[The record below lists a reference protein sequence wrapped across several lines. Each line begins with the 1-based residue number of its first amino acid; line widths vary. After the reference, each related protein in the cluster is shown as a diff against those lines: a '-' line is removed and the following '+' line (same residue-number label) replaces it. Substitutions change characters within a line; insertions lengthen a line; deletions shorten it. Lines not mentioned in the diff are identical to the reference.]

1 MSCVGLIWA
10 QSASGVIGRAG
21 DIPWRLPEDMSHFK
35 DLTMGHTVV
44 MGRRTWESLPA
55 RVRPLPG
62 RRNVV
67 LTRQADYMAEGAV
80 VMTSLDDALRPSG
93 SSADDA
99 LRPSGSSADDA
110 LRPSGSSADDA
121 LRPSG
126 SSAESALADGGVW
139 VIGGAEIYALA
150 LPRATRCEV
159 TEVDMDL
166 PRRDDD
172 AVAPVLDE
180 GWVAEDADWQISRSG
195 LRYRFSSYRRI
206 WPS

>member
-21 DIPWRLPEDMSHFK
+21 DIPWRLPEDMSRFK

-93 SSADDA
+93 
-99 LRPSGSSADDA
+99 P
-110 LRPSGSSADDA
+110 
-121 LRPSG
+121 
-126 SSAESALADGGVW
+126 SAESADGSIW

-150 LPRATRCEV
+150 LLRATRCEV

-180 GWVAEDADWQISRSG
+180 GWVAEDTDWQISRSG